1 MLILALFCGQKVVEN
16 QIFASSASV
25 TAFKLRYLMQG
36 LFCWLEITQDVVDD
50 KKCIKLSSFFGAHL
64 FLDSVLSDPA
74 NAARLQ
80 NMELLLGDRFNS
92 VVGVSTLPHWSKVYI
107 VLSSCNELTLTINF
121 KFTLKHGWC

>member
-1 MLILALFCGQKVVEN
+1 MLILALSCGQKKVVEN

-50 KKCIKLSSFFGAHL
+50 KKCIKLSSFFGALL

-92 VVGVSTLPHWSKVYI
+92 VVGVSTLPHWSKV
-107 VLSSCNELTLTINF
+107 
-121 KFTLKHGWC
+121 

>member
-1 MLILALFCGQKVVEN
+1 MLILALSCGQKVVEN

-92 VVGVSTLPHWSKVYI
+92 VVGVSTLPHWSKV
-107 VLSSCNELTLTINF
+107 
-121 KFTLKHGWC
+121 